1 MIEDAAVQSEGYGL
15 NEYRIAVNGDY
26 NDIIYVRYQMA
37 KSETRILEDDN
48 VTLYGLSCG
57 LYSYNS
63 FAGNVTLPLIE
74 AQLIEVGE

>member
-48 VTLYGLSCG
+48 VTL
-57 LYSYNS
+57 
-63 FAGNVTLPLIE
+63 PLIE